1 MKILYISE
9 TFLPKIDG
17 VVTRL
22 TYTIKNLH
30 EMGHQTMIIAPDGG
44 MESYDGAKV
53 LGVPY
58 VRLPFYKDFK
68 VGLPQTYLK
77 NYINEFDP
85 DLIHLLS
92 PFLLGSSVMKYG
104 LKNDIPIVTSN
115 HLHISKYIDF
125 YNLHFASNFFWR
137 MAKNTNEQADLS
149 LCPSQEMIREFNN
162 HEIEDLR
169 LWRRGVDTELFSPEK
184 YSAAMRSRLTDGHP
198 EAPLIIYAG
207 RLSDEKEIYM
217 LRPIL
222 EEFPSV
228 RAAIIGNGPIKEK
241 LQKWFEGTPTT
252 FTGFLEGEELAQA
265 YASADV
271 FVFPSQSE
279 TLGLV
284 ALEAMAAGT
293 PVIGA
298 RAGGIT
304 ELIDDGETG
313 YFFDP
318 GSRKDLLE
326 KAALLLED
334 PEHLKTMSERTHR
347 EAQRWSWRK
356 ATEELYELYR
366 EVLESKTVAAEAE
379 ASRS

>member
-1 MKILYISE
+1 
-9 TFLPKIDG
+9 
-17 VVTRL
+17 
-22 TYTIKNLH
+22 
-30 EMGHQTMIIAPDGG
+30 
-44 MESYDGAKV
+44 
-53 LGVPY
+53 
-58 VRLPFYKDFK
+58 
-68 VGLPQTYLK
+68 
-77 NYINEFDP
+77 
-85 DLIHLLS
+85 
-92 PFLLGSSVMKYG
+92 
-104 LKNDIPIVTSN
+104 
-115 HLHISKYIDF
+115 
-125 YNLHFASNFFWR
+125 

-149 LCPSQEMIREFNN
+149 LCPSREMIREFNN
-162 HEIEDLR
+162 HGIEELR

-184 YSAAMRSRLTDGHP
+184 YSSAMRSRLTDGHP

-228 RAAIIGNGPIKEK
+228 RAAIIGDGPIKEK
-241 LQKWFEGTPTT
+241 LQKWFEDTPTT

-271 FVFPSQSE
+271 FIFPSQSE

-304 ELIDDGETG
+304 ELLDDGATG
-313 YFFDP
+313 YFFEP
-318 GSRKDLLE
+318 GSRKDLLQ
-326 KAALLLED
+326 KAALLIED
-334 PEHLKTMSERTHR
+334 PEHLKTMSETAHR

-356 ATEELYELYR
+356 ATEELSEMYR